1 MNHPLTLPGADLN
14 PSPQRTRRPQPLPA
28 RTAKSVARKSNWW
41 SWVLALLVGGV
52 LLAGVRHVQ
61 ASAVSTGSFRRM
73 TATREAQQKVDDAL
87 NAAIAKAGDR
97 RMIENLGVQVAMQ
110 ILGTATDL
118 SGETTV
124 PSTLFETFIEGDTWR
139 SFASRYGLTTEA
151 LARLNPG
158 VSRNHVNDG
167 AELVIYKFDPER
179 RSRSNGRASGGS
191 LTNGVPMPDGQ
202 FWRVRE
208 REASFGTET
217 TINELVAVFA
227 HVGNTLPGGTRIIIG
242 DLSRPQGRPLSP
254 HLSHQ
259 SGRDVD
265 MGYYLRGVGPQRQF
279 SGATRSTLDVARQ
292 WAQIRFL
299 LERGTVER
307 MFIDYSLQIPL
318 VQYARRI
325 GEDPAYLAK
334 VFEYGG
340 EGKII
345 THSPGHRDHI
355 HIRFRCDEWDKACQK
370 HEETPAL
377 KPPPI
382 VQRVSA
388 VESGRN

>member
-1 MNHPLTLPGADLN
+1 MVGA
-14 PSPQRTRRPQPLPA
+14 
-28 RTAKSVARKSNWW
+28 
-41 SWVLALLVGGV
+41 V

-61 ASAVSTGSFRRM
+61 ASAVSTGAFRRM
-73 TATREAQQKVDDAL
+73 TAAREAQQRVDDAL

-110 ILGTATDL
+110 VLGSATDL
-118 SGETTV
+118 TGEPAV
-124 PSTLFETFIEGDTWR
+124 PSTLCETFIEGDTWR
-139 SFASRYGLTTEA
+139 SFASRYGLTPEA

-158 VSRNHVNDG
+158 VSQERVDDG
-167 AELVIYKFDPER
+167 EELVIYKFDPDR
-179 RSRSNGRASGGS
+179 RSRSIGRSSGGS
-191 LTNGVPMPDGQ
+191 LVNGVPMPDGQ

-208 REASFGTET
+208 RETSFATET
-217 TINELVAVFA
+217 TINELVAALA
-227 HVGNTLPGGTRIIIG
+227 HVGTTKPGGTRVLVG
-242 DLSRPQGRPLSP
+242 DLSHPQGRRLSP

-259 SGRDVD
+259 SGRDAD
-265 MGYYLRGVGPQRQF
+265 LGYYLRGVGPQRVF
-279 SGATRSTLDVARQ
+279 VGATGSSLDVARQ

-307 MFIDYSLQIPL
+307 IFMEYSLQVAI

-325 GEDPAYLAK
+325 GEDPDYLAQI
-334 VFEYGG
+334 FQYGG

-355 HIRFRCDEWDKACQK
+355 HIRFRCDAWDKACQK
-370 HEETPAL
+370 QEETPVL

-382 VQRVSA
+382 VQRVSS
-388 VESGRN
+388 VDRGRN

>member
-1 MNHPLTLPGADLN
+1 MHHPLTLPGADLN

-41 SWVLALLVGGV
+41 SWVLALLVGAV

-167 AELVIYKFDPER
+167 AELVIYKFDSER

-191 LTNGVPMPDGQ
+191 LTNGVPMG
-202 FWRVRE
+202 
-208 REASFGTET
+208 SS
-217 TINELVAVFA
+217 
-227 HVGNTLPGGTRIIIG
+227 GGSESARPPSAPRPPSTSW
-242 DLSRPQGRPLSP
+242 SRPSP
-254 HLSHQ
+254 
-259 SGRDVD
+259 
-265 MGYYLRGVGPQRQF
+265 
-279 SGATRSTLDVARQ
+279 TLA
-292 WAQIRFL
+292 
-299 LERGTVER
+299 
-307 MFIDYSLQIPL
+307 
-318 VQYARRI
+318 
-325 GEDPAYLAK
+325 
-334 VFEYGG
+334 
-340 EGKII
+340 
-345 THSPGHRDHI
+345 THSP
-355 HIRFRCDEWDKACQK
+355 AA
-370 HEETPAL
+370 PASSSATSAGR
-377 KPPPI
+377 
-382 VQRVSA
+382 RVARSRPTSVTSPAGMSIWATTSA
-388 VESGRN
+388 A

>member
-1 MNHPLTLPGADLN
+1 
-14 PSPQRTRRPQPLPA
+14 
-28 RTAKSVARKSNWW
+28 
-41 SWVLALLVGGV
+41 
-52 LLAGVRHVQ
+52 
-61 ASAVSTGSFRRM
+61 
-73 TATREAQQKVDDAL
+73 
-87 NAAIAKAGDR
+87 
-97 RMIENLGVQVAMQ
+97 
-110 ILGTATDL
+110 
-118 SGETTV
+118 
-124 PSTLFETFIEGDTWR
+124 
-139 SFASRYGLTTEA
+139 
-151 LARLNPG
+151 
-158 VSRNHVNDG
+158 VNDG

-191 LTNGVPMPDGQ
+191 LTIGVPMPDGQ

-265 MGYYLRGVGPQRQF
+265 MGYYLRGVGPQRHF
-279 SGATRSTLDVARQ
+279 SGATRSTLDLARQ

-307 MFIDYSLQIPL
+307 MFIDYSLQIAL

-325 GEDPAYLAK
+325 GEDPDYLAQ

-340 EGKII
+340 KGKII

-355 HIRFRCDEWDKACQK
+355 HIRFRCDAWDKACQK
-370 HEETPAL
+370 YEETPVL

>member
-1 MNHPLTLPGADLN
+1 
-14 PSPQRTRRPQPLPA
+14 
-28 RTAKSVARKSNWW
+28 
-41 SWVLALLVGGV
+41 
-52 LLAGVRHVQ
+52 
-61 ASAVSTGSFRRM
+61 M
-73 TATREAQQKVDDAL
+73 TASREAQQRVDDAL

-97 RMIENLGVQVAMQ
+97 RMIENLGVQIAMQ
-110 ILGTATDL
+110 VLGTATDL

-124 PSTLFETFIEGDTWR
+124 PSTLCETFIEGDTWN

-158 VSRNHVNDG
+158 ISGGRVDDG
-167 AELVIYKFDPER
+167 DELIIYKFDPER
-179 RSRSNGRASGGS
+179 RSRSVGRASGGG
-191 LTNGVPMPDGQ
+191 LANGVPMPDGQ

-208 REASFGTET
+208 RETSFGTET
-217 TINELVAVFA
+217 TINELVAALA
-227 HVGNTLPGGTRIIIG
+227 HVGNELPGGTRVIIG

-259 SGRDVD
+259 SGRDADV
-265 MGYYLRGVGPQRQF
+265 GYYLRGVGPQRAF
-279 SGATRSTLDVARQ
+279 DAASRSTLDVARQ

-307 MFIDYSLQIPL
+307 IFMDYSLQIPL

-325 GEDPAYLAK
+325 GEDPAYLAR

-340 EGKII
+340 EGDII

-355 HIRFRCDEWDKACQK
+355 HIRFRCDAWDKACKQ
-370 HEETPAL
+370 HEETEAL

-382 VQRVSA
+382 VQRVSS
-388 VESGRN
+388 VENGRN

>member
-1 MNHPLTLPGADLN
+1 MVCGM
-14 PSPQRTRRPQPLPA
+14 
-28 RTAKSVARKSNWW
+28 
-41 SWVLALLVGGV
+41 

-61 ASAVSTGSFRRM
+61 ASSVSTGSFRRM
-73 TATREAQQKVDDAL
+73 TAAREAQQRVDDAL

-110 ILGTATDL
+110 VLGSATDL
-118 SGETTV
+118 SGDSRI
-124 PSTLFETFIEGDTWR
+124 PSTLCETFGEGDTWR
-139 SFASRYGLTTEA
+139 SFASRYGLTEEA

-158 VSRNHVNDG
+158 LGEGRVDDG
-167 AELVIYKFDPER
+167 DELVIYKFDADR
-179 RSRSNGRASGGS
+179 RSKSIGRASGGR
-191 LTNGVPMPDGQ
+191 LMNGVPMPDGQ

-208 REASFGTET
+208 RETSFGTET
-217 TINELVAVFA
+217 TINELVAALA
-227 HVGNTLPGGTRIIIG
+227 HVGSTMPGGTRVLIG

-265 MGYYLRGVGPQRQF
+265 VGYYLRGVGPQRTF
-279 SGATRSTLDVARQ
+279 VGASPGTLDVARQ

-307 MFIDYSLQIPL
+307 IFVEYSLQMAL

-325 GEDPAYLAK
+325 GEDPGYLAQI
-334 VFEYGG
+334 FQYGG

-355 HIRFRCDEWDKACQK
+355 HIRFRCDAWDKACQRE
-370 HEETPAL
+370 EETPVL

-382 VQRVSA
+382 EQRVSA
-388 VESGRN
+388 TERGRN